1 MGKIIKMKD
10 LLKKEGIEL
19 GKVYTDKTMPP
30 FKVEE
35 EKINELGGF
44 SHNVDFNITGNYDV
58 HPNRDEK
65 KKPIEHLQGFSSPE
79 AKKVIDGALKN
90 WAKDLRKV
98 QHRVI
103 KDWMSAAKS
112 GRIDYF
118 DLVRG
123 LKTGDIKRA
132 HPYET
137 TFLTSLLS
145 RDKIIDRFRS
155 YFKGKKGKSGRTK

>member
-1 MGKIIKMKD
+1 MKLTKNKLKQIIK
-10 LLKKEGIEL
+10 
-19 GKVYTDKTMPP
+19 
-30 FKVEE
+30 EE
-35 EKINELGGF
+35 IDNINEENF
-44 SHNVDFNITGNYDV
+44 SAFQ
-58 HPNRDEK
+58 P
-65 KKPIEHLQGFSSPE
+65 FSSKE
-79 AKKVIDGALKN
+79 AKSVIDGALKN
-90 WAKDLRKV
+90 YAKDLRKV